1 MVGHRGRPVKPVP
14 PGPIGEF
21 AERLRLARR
30 YRGLSREEVAKA
42 MACSLAT
49 VRRAEAGDTLPQL
62 PIARSHA
69 AACGVDPDEVEI
81 LWKRARRADRR
92 RRAPAAPDLSAELRS
107 VCGFAGLGAVLADAY
122 DEAGAP
128 SYREL
133 ERRARRARDLPP
145 LSRSTIGR
153 VLAGAPLSERRMLA
167 FLTACGVPEET
178 FPRWLRAHRRAH
190 RSRTLAKRRLSG
202 VRAAEAAWAGR
213 SRLEYERALGSLRSP

>member
-1 MVGHRGRPVKPVP
+1 VKPVP
-14 PGPIGEF
+14 PGPVGAF

-62 PIARSHA
+62 PIARSYA
-69 AACGVDPDEVEI
+69 AVCGVDPDEVET

-92 RRAPAAPDLSAELRS
+92 RPGPAAPDPSAELRS
-107 VCGFAGLGAVLADAY
+107 VCDFAGLAALLVVVY
-122 DEAGAP
+122 EEAGAP

-133 ERRARRARDLPP
+133 ERRAKPRARELAPLP
-145 LSRSTIGR
+145 RSTVGR
-153 VLAGAPLSERRMLA
+153 VLAGAPLSERRLVA

-178 FPRWLRAHRRAH
+178 FPLWLRARRRAH
-190 RSRTLAKRRLSG
+190 RSRTLARRRLSR
-202 VRAAEAAWAGR
+202 VRAAEAAWSSR
-213 SRLEYERALGSLRSP
+213 SRLEYERALDSLRPS